1 MDQAAQR
8 AIVETVAGGTVEPQQ
23 AGTAKGTYAF
33 GIQSETVL
41 KRRIAQGA
49 EEIGFERLRRI
60 QAGMADGY
68 AREPRQRG
76 VANAAF
82 SGEKKRKNSV
92 GDRLE
97 AGSGRSR

>member
-8 AIVETVAGGTVEPQQ
+8 AIVETEAGGAIEPQQ
-23 AGTAKGTYAF
+23 AGTAKGAYAF

-41 KRRIAQGA
+41 ERRITQGA

-60 QAGMADGY
+60 QASVANRY
-68 AREPRQRG
+68 ARKSGQGG
-76 VANAAF
+76 VANAALG
-82 SGEKKRKNSV
+82 GEKERKNSV